1 MIGSPYRKVFG
12 QSKRFLPAI
21 LGSVEVWEGV
31 DYGIGCKEIM
41 TKGFDHDRRQM
52 TIIGLTHKPSKVSFT
67 KRLVLVCKVH
77 GVICSKYYVH
87 PHLELSEIVLEWL
100 TPS

>member
-1 MIGSPYRKVFG
+1 M
-12 QSKRFLPAI
+12 
-21 LGSVEVWEGV
+21 

-41 TKGFDHDRRQM
+41 TKGFDHDRKQM
-52 TIIGLTHKPSKVSFT
+52 TTLGLTRKPCKVSFT
-67 KRLVLVCKVH
+67 KRLVLLCKVH

-87 PHLELSEIVLEWL
+87 TRLELSEIVLELL